1 MDEFSLA
8 DQNLLHDCTH
18 FLVAEAEALDRG
30 EFERWLAML
39 SCRIDYAVPVR
50 VVHDRGH
57 DFSGDAFFMKEDHGS
72 LSLRVKRLASTFS
85 WAEHPPTRTRRLV
98 SNVRLST
105 PQARQNDAHER
116 VAVSSNFAVFCYR
129 GDVTAPTIL
138 TGERRDVLVR
148 EDDRLKL
155 AERVVL
161 LDSTVIG
168 LGSLSIFL

>member
-8 DQNLLHDCTH
+8 DQNLLRDCTR
-18 FLVAEAEALDRG
+18 FLVAEAEVLDRW

-39 SCRIDYAVPVR
+39 SRRIEYAVPVR
-50 VVHDRGH
+50 VVHDGGH
-57 DFSGDAFFMKEDHGS
+57 DFSGDAFFMKEDHGT
-72 LSLRVKRLASTFS
+72 LSLRVKRLASAFS

-98 SNVRLST
+98 SNVGLST
-105 PQARQNDAHER
+105 SRDGTEAAEER
-116 VAVSSNFAVFCYR
+116 VALASNFAVFCYR
-129 GDVTAPTIL
+129 GDITVPTIL

-148 EDDRLKL
+148 EDGLLKL
-155 AERVVL
+155 AERLVL